1 MKIFKKNTL
10 LYILL
15 AQAFI
20 FSSCEDNFDTGKN
33 NRTDN
38 AISFTLAQNDFSVSR
53 SSESDDVQTIEIKQ
67 RYTNFV
73 VDGDT
78 ISMCVTEEPNT
89 SVYFKASE
97 PESRGTAITTTN
109 VDHFHVRAVTSN
121 NALYFDQRCDLPKT
135 GEGVIYTDRM
145 WPNLGTDNK
154 LTFFGY
160 CANEG
165 YHFNS
170 TVNEVADANKKRVIN
185 LNTIVENK
193 TDNKIDFDYEV
204 LKNETL
210 TDGDAE
216 IQPDLIF
223 AVSAN
228 KTKPATLAENRPVAL
243 TFHHALSAI
252 KFKIGTIRQDITVKT
267 VALKNI
273 YGKGHCSAVAKAGVS
288 DEGNLKFSWATS
300 GEANNRYS
308 QAVGADRQSH
318 KKGEQNTEITGTDD
332 IFMLIPQDV
341 TNAEV
346 EITFE
351 VKDNGFSGTRTYT
364 FTKNIS
370 SLFSDKR
377 WKPDTVYTIV
387 IGIDRDETGIT
398 INEEM
403 EGTAKKKNVSFTND
417 GFADG
422 YIRAAIVGFWK
433 NAHGDIVVP
442 WSDDR
447 LSTPE
452 YGSFDW
458 GESKTYWKKG
468 KSDTFYYYNKIVS
481 RGEITKPLFNA
492 YTITSE
498 TPIDGAVLE
507 IDIVAQLIKYDNMT
521 ATEAA
526 NWRTNWPW

>member
-33 NRTDN
+33 NKTDG

-364 FTKNIS
+364 LTKNIS
-370 SLFSDKR
+370 ALFSDKR

-521 ATEAA
+521 AY
-526 NWRTNWPW
+526 WGSNWPW

>member
-33 NRTDN
+33 NGTDN

-89 SVYFKASE
+89 SVYLNASE
-97 PESRGTAITTTN
+97 PESRGTTITTKN
-109 VDHFHVRAVTSN
+109 IDHFHVRAVTSN
-121 NALYFDQRCDLPKT
+121 NALYFDQRCDLPET
-135 GEGVIYTDRM
+135 DGGVIYTDRM
-145 WPNLGTDNK
+145 WPNLGTNNT

-160 CANEG
+160 CANNN
-165 YHFNS
+165 YSFNS
-170 TVNEVADANKKRVIN
+170 TPNETSNTKKVIT
-185 LNTIVENK
+185 LNTVVENK

-204 LKNETL
+204 LKNESQ
-210 TDGDAE
+210 TDGDAK

-223 AVSAN
+223 AVAAN
-228 KTKPATLAENRPVAL
+228 KTKPAKLADNRPVAL

-252 KFKIGTIRQDITVKT
+252 KFKIGTIRQDITVKN

-273 YGKGHCSAVAKAGVS
+273 YGKGHCSAVAQAGAS
-288 DEGNLKFSWATS
+288 DAENLKFSWTTS
-300 GEANNRYS
+300 GQANNIYS
-308 QAVGADRQSH
+308 QPVGADKQSH

-370 SLFSDKR
+370 SLFSEKR

-442 WSDDR
+442 WSDDK

-468 KSDTFYYYNKIVS
+468 KNDTFYYYYKIVS
-481 RGEITKPLFNA
+481 RGETTKPLFNA

-521 ATEAA
+521 AY
-526 NWRTNWPW
+526 WGSNWPW